1 MEILPPN
8 AYPGRMNQDLE
19 DIKFSL
25 LWPTVVMQS
34 SYVEHLQETKREI
47 YRLITL
53 PNDIKKSNYGGW
65 QSDVRLQEN
74 PVFKPLCDHIG
85 GLCARIFKVKDAK
98 IHQMWACLNKKHD
111 QNLIHSHTNN
121 YNLSGVYYVSVP
133 PDSGEIVFRDP
144 RPGANQ
150 APYRLFKDD
159 GDSEYFMPSA
169 GTIILF
175 PSYLEHFVLPNRSD
189 RDRISVSFDLTLEK

>member
-1 MEILPPN
+1 MDQQPEN
-8 AYPGRMNQDLE
+8 VS
-19 DIKFSL
+19 FSL

-34 SYVEHLQETKREI
+34 HFVEHLADMKREI
-47 YRLITL
+47 YRLNGL
-53 PNDIKKSNYGGW
+53 PNTIRKSNYGGW
-65 QSDVRLQEN
+65 QSDINLHHNAMFR
-74 PVFKPLCDHIG
+74 PLMDFVSTQ
-85 GLCARIFKVKDAK
+85 CAQVFKVKGATF
-98 IHQMWACLNKKHD
+98 HQMWACINKKHD

-121 YNLSGVYYVSVP
+121 YNLSGVYYLGVP

-159 GDSEYFMPSA
+159 GNSEYFMPVE
-169 GTIILF
+169 GQVLMF

-189 RDRISVSFDLTLEK
+189 GDRISMSFDLTLER

>member
-1 MEILPPN
+1 MDQQPEN
-8 AYPGRMNQDLE
+8 VS
-19 DIKFSL
+19 FSL

-34 SYVEHLQETKREI
+34 HFVEHLADMKREV
-47 YRLITL
+47 YRLNGL
-53 PNDIKKSNYGGW
+53 PNTIRKSNYGGW
-65 QSDVRLQEN
+65 QSDIN
-74 PVFKPLCDHIG
+74 PAPNAVFRPLMDFVSTQ
-85 GLCARIFKVKDAK
+85 CAQVFKVKGATF
-98 IHQMWACLNKKHD
+98 HQMWACINKKHD

-121 YNLSGVYYVSVP
+121 YNLSGVYYLGVP

-159 GDSEYFMPSA
+159 GDSEYFMPVE
-169 GTIILF
+169 GQVLMF

-189 RDRISVSFDLTLEK
+189 GDRISMSFDLTLER